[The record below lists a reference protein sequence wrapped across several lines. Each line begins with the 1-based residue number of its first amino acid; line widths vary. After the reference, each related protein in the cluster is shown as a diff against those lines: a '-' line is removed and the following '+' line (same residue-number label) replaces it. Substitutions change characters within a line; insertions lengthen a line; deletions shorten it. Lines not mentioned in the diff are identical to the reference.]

1 MGNLKTDIAIIGAGI
16 TGCTIA
22 RELSKYKLKIL
33 VIDKEADAGWGTTK
47 GNSGLIHPGYE
58 GDEGTL
64 RLSLCHKGSI
74 LFKENAPELDIKIKY
89 TGSLLNVFKE
99 EQIKTLEYLLKQ
111 GKKYG
116 VTGLKII
123 TNKNGALKKIEPNI
137 SSNVIAALYCE
148 EHCITSPYEAAI
160 ALYENARANSVD
172 FLLSSEACGISYD
185 KTQKVFFIDTA
196 SYNPDLNYI
205 VKHKSLI
212 EADFIINA
220 AGVFAD
226 DIAKMIGDDSFNITA
241 IKGQYFLLDSEA
253 SNLVRR
259 PNIRIPDIEN
269 KKSKGML
276 ISPTTGN
283 NIHLGSNYEVTNK
296 YDYETTKYELN
307 EIKEKLSQMIEG
319 IPFDKVI
326 TTFTG
331 LRAYADSGDFIVGPS
346 FINNKFINAAGI
358 QSPGLSCSFIIAEI
372 MIDALKSAG
381 AKLVKNP
388 KFIPERKSIQ
398 KLDKVDFIK
407 NNKLYKSNSNF
418 GEIVC
423 RCEKV
428 TEAEVVDAIKNGA
441 TTLDG
446 IKFRTRAGMGRC
458 QGGYCT
464 LRVMK
469 ILSRELGLPFN
480 KITKSGDNSYI
491 ALKEMI

>member
-1 MGNLKTDIAIIGAGI
+1 MGSLKTDIAIIGAGI

-47 GNSGLIHPGYE
+47 GNSGLIHPGYA

-64 RLSLCHKGSI
+64 RLSLCHRGSI
-74 LFKENAPELDIKIKY
+74 LFKKNAPDLDINIKY

-111 GKKYG
+111 GRKNG

-123 TNKNGALKKIEPNI
+123 TSKNGALKKVEPNI
-137 SSNVIAALYCE
+137 SSHIIAALYCE

-160 ALYENARANSVD
+160 ALYENARANSVN
-172 FLLSSEACGISYD
+172 FLFSSEVRGISYD
-185 KTQKVFFIDTA
+185 KNQKVFLIDIA
-196 SYNPDLNYI
+196 GYDHDLCCK
-205 VKHKSLI
+205 VKHKSLV
-212 EADFIINA
+212 EADFVINA

-226 DIAKMIGDDSFNITA
+226 DIARMIGDDSFNITA
-241 IKGQYFLLDSEA
+241 VKGQYFLLDSEA
-253 SNLVRR
+253 SDLVRR
-259 PNIRIPDIEN
+259 PNIRISDIEN
-269 KKSKGML
+269 VKSKGML
-276 ISPTTGN
+276 VSPTTGN
-283 NIHLGSNYEVTNK
+283 NIHFGSNYEITNK
-296 YDYETTKYELN
+296 YDHATTKNELN
-307 EIKEKLSQMIEG
+307 EIREKLSQMIVG
-319 IPFDKVI
+319 IPFEKVI

-331 LRAYADSGDFIVGPS
+331 LRAYANTGDFILGSS
-346 FINNKFINAAGI
+346 FINNRFINAAGI
-358 QSPGLSCSFIIAEI
+358 QSPGLSCSFVISEI
-372 MIDALKSAG
+372 MFDALKSAG
-381 AKLVKNP
+381 AKLIKNP

-398 KLDKVDFIK
+398 KLDKLDFVK
-407 NNKLYKSNSNF
+407 NNKLYKNNTSF
-418 GEIVC
+418 GEIIC

-428 TEAEVVDAIKNGA
+428 TEAEVLDAIKKGA

-446 IKFRTRAGMGRC
+446 VKFRTRAGMGRC

-469 ILSRELGLPFN
+469 ILSRETGLPFN

-491 ALKEMI
+491 ASREMT